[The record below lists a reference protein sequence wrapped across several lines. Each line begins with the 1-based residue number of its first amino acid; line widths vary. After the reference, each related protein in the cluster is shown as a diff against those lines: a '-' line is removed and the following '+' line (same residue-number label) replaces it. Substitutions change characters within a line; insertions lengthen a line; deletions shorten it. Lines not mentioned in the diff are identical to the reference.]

1 VRTQKDR
8 RLGRVF
14 GRRRFRQSTLAAVAA
29 GVGIA
34 TFTALPAGA
43 APGSTGGT
51 STEPEPTGPTGEAK
65 IEDGLAIP
73 PTDAPNRVIEAI
85 EAANEIAKGKDY
97 CYGGGHGKWRSRCY
111 DCSGAV
117 SYALH
122 GGRMLDS
129 PLPSGSLAK
138 WGERGKGNWLTVYA
152 NGGHAYA
159 VIAGLRWDTSMTTGK
174 GPGWSDDMRSGSGFT
189 KRRFKSY

>member
-34 TFTALPAGA
+34 TVAALPAGA
-43 APGSTGGT
+43 ASGSTGGT

-73 PTDAPNRVIEAI
+73 PTDAPNRVVNAI
-85 EAANEIAKGKDY
+85 EAANEIAKGRDY

-174 GPGWSDDMRSGSGFT
+174 GPGWSDEMRSGGGFK